1 MKQDKLNQ
9 RARLALLAAL
19 SALLAGLVAFAEPFD
34 SAEFLLAD
42 SILISEKPVDNRI
55 KIVGIDEATL
65 QEYGPF
71 SGWSRQQAADLLNA
85 FDANYSPAVIAFD
98 INYFGSHPNDPEG
111 DRALAEAAANY
122 DKVVMASYLQ
132 YGEKLEQQPDGSWHM
147 NTMYLNQV
155 EKPYDELNAVCRN
168 GFTNTV
174 QDADNYVRRA
184 LLSAEW
190 NGETTYSYAYET
202 YRCYMESIGQEPFVP
217 KTDKQG
223 IYGFDYTAEPG
234 MYEVYSY
241 ADVVAGKYDA
251 RIFEDSIVLVGAY
264 ASGMMDQYMVP
275 IAHGTVMNGVEGQA
289 NHINALLDGRTYN
302 VMSRWCSALLTAA
315 IVGVYVCCVSNKRF
329 WVGMAGGLAFELGI
343 LGAAKLLY
351 ANGIYW
357 KILMPCLGVAVAALA
372 KVVTGYLTER
382 FRRRKIL
389 NVFRTYMA
397 PQVVE
402 ELSKNKNFQ
411 IELGGTNREVAVLFV
426 DIRGF
431 TSLSEK
437 LSPGEVVGILNR
449 YLGQVTEAIFR
460 NEGTLDKF
468 IGDAVMAVYNAP
480 LDVEDYQLKAV
491 QTGIDIVHAVE
502 GLNDGLKRDFNV
514 EIACG
519 VGVHCGKAVVGNIGC
534 SYRMD
539 YTAIGDTVNSAERL
553 ESIAKRGQVLISEEM
568 YEAVKE
574 HFHAEFIGE
583 QSLKGKQ
590 DKIKVF
596 SVEVKSGTDADR

>member
-1 MKQDKLNQ
+1 MKQNNLNQ

-19 SALLAGLVAFAEPFD
+19 SALLAGLLAFAEPFD

-65 QEYGPF
+65 REYGPF

-85 FDANYSPAVIAFD
+85 FDSDCPPAVIAFD
-98 INYFGSHPNDPEG
+98 INYFGNHPNDTEG
-111 DRALAEAAANY
+111 DKALVEAAAVY

-155 EKPYDELNAVCRN
+155 EKPYEELNAVCRN

-184 LLSAEW
+184 LLSADW

-202 YRCYMESIGQEPFVP
+202 YRCYMESVGQTALIP

-251 RIFEDSIVLVGAY
+251 QIFQDSIVLVGAY

-289 NHINALLDGRTYN
+289 NHINALLDGRTYR
-302 VMSRWCSALLTAA
+302 VMSRWYSALLTAA

-329 WVGMAGGLAFELGI
+329 WVGMAGGLAFELAI

-357 KILMPCLGVAVAALA
+357 KILMPCMGVAVAALA
-372 KVVTGYLTER
+372 KVITGYLTER

-397 PQVVE
+397 PQIVE

-431 TSLSEK
+431 TSLSER

-480 LDVEDYQLKAV
+480 LDVEDYHLKAV
-491 QTGIDIVHAVE
+491 QTGLDIVQAVE
-502 GLNDGLKRDFNV
+502 QLNDGLKQDFNV

-519 VGVHCGKAVVGNIGC
+519 VGIHCGKAVVGNIGC

-568 YEAVKE
+568 YECVKE

-590 DKIKVF
+590 DKIRVF
-596 SVEVKSGTDADR
+596 SVEVKRGTDAGR